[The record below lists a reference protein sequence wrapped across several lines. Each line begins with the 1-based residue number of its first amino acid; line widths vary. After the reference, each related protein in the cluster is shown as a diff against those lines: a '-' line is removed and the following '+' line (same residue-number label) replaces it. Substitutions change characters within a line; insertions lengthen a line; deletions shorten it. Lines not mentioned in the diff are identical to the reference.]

1 MRSSEPNQKSARCL
15 TRRELL
21 KAGLYG
27 SAAASL
33 LGNLWLGGCS
43 GKRRKEKPNVVFALV
58 DTLRADHLPS
68 YGYKINTAPNI
79 QNLAESA
86 VLFERVIAPSSWTKT
101 SMASIMTS
109 QNPSR
114 HGVRRGKDV
123 LPEQLITMTEVFANN
138 GYHTIGINT
147 NPWLKSKFGFDV
159 GFNSYESLLFLQDGG
174 WTNALEVNAAAMA
187 ALAQRPEEKPF
198 FLYLHYMDVH
208 DPYRPKSPFYS
219 ASSLTIPGHGVI
231 PDAELERLYCDKG
244 FDAPGVRN
252 RVIELYNGGIR
263 TVDAG
268 IGQLLKEMKKVG
280 GLENT
285 ITVITSDHGE
295 SFREHG
301 TTKHGQNLYP
311 EVYEV
316 PLIFSWPGSLP
327 SGVRIRPQVCSID
340 IAPTLFALAGLAP
353 QEGCDG
359 KPLLPMRNDAIQ
371 CRIAKCAVG
380 LNDASP
386 DLDYTAVVSAEH
398 LYIREKK
405 NNVVEFYDLKLDPG
419 AQYNLGTL
427 NPKVAAYAKLE
438 DNAVSGITKQTDLDE
453 KTIQQLKSLG
463 YLR

>member
-1 MRSSEPNQKSARCL
+1 MRSSEPNQKSVKGL

-27 SAAASL
+27 SAAACL
-33 LGNLWLGGCS
+33 LGNLGISGCG
-43 GKRRKEKPNVVFALV
+43 GKRRKGKPNVVFVLV
-58 DTLRADHLPS
+58 DALRADHLPS

-79 QNLAESA
+79 QNLAEGA

-114 HGVRRGKDV
+114 HGVRGGKDV
-123 LPEQLITMTEVFANN
+123 LPEQLTTMAEVFANN

-159 GFNSYESLLFLQDGG
+159 GFNSYESLMKDYGYTDG
-174 WTNALEVNAAAMA
+174 WEVNAAAMA
-187 ALAQRPEEKPF
+187 ALAQCPQEKPF

-219 ASSLTIPGHGVI
+219 ASPLTVPGHGVI
-231 PDAELERLYCDKG
+231 PDVELERLYCDKG
-244 FDAPGVRN
+244 FDAPGVQN
-252 RVIELYNGGIR
+252 RVIELYDGGIR

-301 TTKHGQNLYP
+301 TTKHAKNLYP

-340 IAPTLFALAGLAP
+340 IGPTLFALAGLAP

-371 CRIAKCAVG
+371 SRIAKGAVG
-380 LNDASP
+380 LNDSIP

-398 LYIREKK
+398 LYVREKK
-405 NNVVEFYDLKLDPG
+405 NNVVEFYDLQLDPG
-419 AQYNLGTL
+419 AQHNLGAS

-438 DNAVSGITKQTDLDE
+438 DNAVSGTTKQTDLDE